1 MLHRQA
7 PLQGAYGST
16 AVRRFSQNSPIK
28 KPPEFRRF
36 ESLAM
41 RPPLVDRGGWCSAVN
56 AVVDS
61 IETFIEGD

>member
-1 MLHRQA
+1 M
-7 PLQGAYGST
+7 T
-16 AVRRFSQNSPIK
+16 K

-36 ESLAM
+36 GSLAM